1 MASVAR
7 AVVVLAALG
16 TASAGGCER
25 AEGWF
30 GEPRAEVEAARRRE
44 HRGAD
49 GLSFA
54 YPGNWALREEIG
66 ERGDTELR
74 TIALESR
81 GEALLLVQVFRPAL
95 ALDLDEHLAL
105 TLRAL
110 IAEQVA
116 QGGGVVEVEAGA
128 VTAFTRAW
136 LAAPRSARRVALTV
150 TSPVERTSS
159 VIELH
164 AAQLPGRT
172 VLVFTTVPDA
182 GRAAAAAGFDLVL
195 DTLAVDAAM

>member
-1 MASVAR
+1 MASALR
-7 AVVVLAALG
+7 ALVVLAALG
-16 TASAGGCER
+16 GACER
-25 AEGWF
+25 AQGWF
-30 GEPRAEVEAARRRE
+30 GEPRAEVGAGRRE

-49 GLSFA
+49 GISFA
-54 YPGNWALREEIG
+54 YPGNWTLREAAG

-74 TIALESR
+74 TITLESP

-95 ALDLDEHLAL
+95 ALDLDEHLAR
-105 TLRAL
+105 TLDAL
-110 IAEQVA
+110 VA
-116 QGGGVVEVEAGA
+116 DQTARGGGVVAAEPGA

-136 LAAPRSARRVALTV
+136 LAAPRPARRVALTV
-150 TSPVERTSS
+150 RSPGERATSA
-159 VIELH
+159 IELH

-195 DTLAVDAAM
+195 DTLAVR